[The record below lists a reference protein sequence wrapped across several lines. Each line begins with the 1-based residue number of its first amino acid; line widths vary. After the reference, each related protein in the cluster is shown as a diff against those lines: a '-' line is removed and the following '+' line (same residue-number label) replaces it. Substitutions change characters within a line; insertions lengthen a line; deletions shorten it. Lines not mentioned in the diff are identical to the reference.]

1 MSVFGWT
8 FSGPYVPAFG
18 LNTEI
23 YEVIFVNLGIQPECG
38 KIRTRKTQNTNN
50 FYAEVAYYF
59 LLVYGAWAIL
69 TLLCVMLG
77 AIIIYNQLRNSREEK
92 SPISPPKIHI
102 KEQIKVDS
110 KSRRLTA
117 AQTKQGQYE
126 VCIQKVDK
134 LLHNFVNDLIFGPV
148 FQNLYGIV
156 RQLKCVFVSTYFSFT
171 LHKK

>member
-1 MSVFGWT
+1 M
-8 FSGPYVPAFG
+8 
-18 LNTEI
+18 
-23 YEVIFVNLGIQPECG
+23 
-38 KIRTRKTQNTNN
+38 NN

-59 LLVYGAWAIL
+59 LSVYGAWAIL

-77 AIIIYNQLRNSREEK
+77 AIIIHNQRRNNREEK
-92 SPISPPKIHI
+92 SSISPPKIHI
-102 KEQIKVDS
+102 KEWIKAES

-134 LLHNFVNDLIFGPV
+134 LFHNFVNDLIFGPV
-148 FQNLYGIV
+148 YQDLYSIV
-156 RQLKCVFVSTYFSFT
+156 RQLKCVFVSTYFSLT